1 MPVEALPGLKSAQKT
16 LNEVGLTPPSWFT
29 KAYIYFFAFISHLK
43 QSFCNGKKNN
53 ITSVHDPA
61 ACLGEGRG

>member
-16 LNEVGLTPPSWFT
+16 LNEVGLTPPPPSWFT

-43 QSFCNGKKNN
+43 QAFYNGKKNN
-53 ITSVHDPA
+53 ITSVKQTNK
-61 ACLGEGRG
+61 LGVRT